1 MKKNKEYITIR
12 EVRLVDLVLYFI
24 IPLITILALW
34 LTFIPIVL
42 YVRNGPVTYTYI
54 AIASVVTLLIL
65 KPFVIGAVLMY
76 KAFAP
81 QSIRKE
87 CRFVPTC
94 STYMIMAIKKYG
106 LIIGI
111 YKGIKRIMRCKPPN
125 GGIDYP

>member
-24 IPLITILALW
+24 VPLITILALW
-34 LTFIPIVL
+34 FAFIPIVL
-42 YVRNGPVTYTYI
+42 YVRNVPATYTYM

-65 KPFVIGAVLMY
+65 KLFVIGTVLMY

-111 YKGIKRIMRCKPPN
+111 YKGIKRIIRCKPPN
-125 GGIDYP
+125 GGVDYP